1 MPSVVRRNVRSL
13 MAPSTATAVA
23 TRRTTCYQCTVECG
37 STAKIDGNGR
47 IIELVGP
54 ERRRGAAQLDLQYH
68 EERLLHPLK
77 RTPTGLERISWDAAV
92 VPCPPKFTL
101 TVMTGGSSSAD
112 VSSLLT
118 WLIVLGRTQPKQIT
132 EVDRVTA
139 SEPVEVEPTR
149 DANRVFSVERPASP
163 HATPSQPRQKANTG
177 RRRVTHCTRHLPD
190 DGRPPGF
197 QPLQKVEQPDGL
209 PGAIALR

>member
-1 MPSVVRRNVRSL
+1 MGRRSCTLPPEVHADCDDWRLFFS
-13 MAPSTATAVA
+13 
-23 TRRTTCYQCTVECG
+23 RRL
-37 STAKIDGNGR
+37 I
-47 IIELVGP
+47 
-54 ERRRGAAQLDLQYH
+54 
-68 EERLLHPLK
+68 
-77 RTPTGLERISWDAAV
+77 
-92 VPCPPKFTL
+92 
-101 TVMTGGSSSAD
+101 
-112 VSSLLT
+112 LT